1 MVLQQQLSWQM
12 KKDYIDQKLSIFTL
26 AHELANVFKM
36 TSGFFSTT
44 LDVRPHGE
52 ESGHIKKNERI

>member
-1 MVLQQQLSWQM
+1 M